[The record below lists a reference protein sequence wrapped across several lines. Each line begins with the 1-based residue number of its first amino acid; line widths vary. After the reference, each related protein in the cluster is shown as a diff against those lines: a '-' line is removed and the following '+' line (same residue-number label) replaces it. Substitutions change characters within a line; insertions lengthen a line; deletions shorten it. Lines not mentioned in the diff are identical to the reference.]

1 MPNGVEIIHP
11 EGFSVKKAMNYI
23 YKLGLL
29 DEETY
34 EDFCMSL
41 CLSRS
46 TKRFWKGL
54 VLFFRTAFYAGILWE
69 RNNPNSIKFKVK
81 EASGGMEE

>member
-1 MPNGVEIIHP
+1 MPNRIEIIHP
-11 EGFSVKKAMNYI
+11 EGFSVKKAMKYI
-23 YKLGLL
+23 YELGLL

-34 EDFCMSL
+34 EDFCISL

-46 TKRFWKGL
+46 SKRFWRGL

-69 RNNPNSIKFKVK
+69 RNNPNSIKFK
-81 EASGGMEE
+81 MERNEGR